1 MHIFEKNIKD
11 LNIVIPKLSV
21 PVANYL
27 PYKLAN
33 KTLYVSGQ
41 GPVIDGKIIYK
52 GKVGKDISL
61 EEGIDAAK
69 ICCLNIIAIIKHAT
83 NSNWDK
89 FVEII
94 KIGGFVN
101 SNSDFYDQPKV
112 INGASDLLVR
122 IFGDKGKH
130 ARFAVGSSSLP
141 LNIAVEIDATIKLQ

>member
-52 GKVGKDISL
+52 GKVGEDISL
-61 EEGIDAAK
+61 EEGINAAK

-83 NSNWDK
+83 NNNWDK

-101 SNSDFYDQPKV
+101 SNSDFYDQPKI

-122 IFGDKGKH
+122 IFGDKGRH

-141 LNIAVEIDATIKLQ
+141 LNIAVEIEATIKLQ